1 MLVGAASGCTSTL
14 AFYPLGLVRTRL
26 GVDIGRNN
34 SERQFKNIF
43 DCFRKISKSDGM
55 TGLYR
60 GLGVSL
66 FLSAL
71 SKSTYFGFFESGKGW
86 LNKYQDK
93 SYHLF
98 LMYLLATFTTASGYF
113 FFYPLDTI
121 RRRMMMQSGRRDK
134 LYSGSFDWA
143 CKILRKEGAKG
154 FYKGITA
161 QLTKSLG
168 TSVFLVANELAH
180 KLYQ

>member
-1 MLVGAASGCTSTL
+1 MIVGAAAGCTSTL

-26 GVDIGRNN
+26 GVDIGKSN
-34 SERQFKNIF
+34 EDRQFKSIF
-43 DCFRKISKSDGM
+43 DCFLKITKADGIQ
-55 TGLYR
+55 GLYR

-71 SKSTYFGFFESGKGW
+71 SKSTYFGFFESGKGC
-86 LNKYQDK
+86 LKRSEDK

-98 LMYLLATFTTASGYF
+98 LMYLLATFTTATGYF
-113 FFYPLDTI
+113 VFYPLDTI

-134 LYSGSFDWA
+134 IYSGSFDWA
-143 CKILRKEGAKG
+143 YKILRKEGFKG
-154 FYKGITA
+154 YYKGISA

-168 TSVFLVANELAH
+168 TSVFLVANEIVQ
-180 KLYQ
+180 KLYI